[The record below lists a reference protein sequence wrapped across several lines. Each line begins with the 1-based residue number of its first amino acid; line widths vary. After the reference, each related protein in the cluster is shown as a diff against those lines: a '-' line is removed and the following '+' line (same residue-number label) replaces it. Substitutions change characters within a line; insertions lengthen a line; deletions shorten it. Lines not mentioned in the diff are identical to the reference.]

1 MKPLR
6 EQNFYEI
13 FEIPTSATRE
23 QIEQAYELAKK
34 TYGDHS
40 LAAYSLFDS
49 EERKEI
55 IRKIHLAYETLSDE
69 NRRRGY
75 DQDMLG
81 LAAPAK
87 PAPLVAEPVKPAP
100 MVAASDPSNPP
111 DPALPAGGR
120 QAGSSAEKYDPV
132 EIELLTGT
140 ELRKIRERRGIP
152 LQEIANKTRINI
164 TYFEFLE
171 RNQYRSLPPAVY
183 LRSYMIQ
190 YARLLGLDGDR
201 VADRILSLVQQ
212 SRKPE
217 SI

>member
-6 EQNFYEI
+6 EQTFYEV
-13 FEIPTSATRE
+13 FEIPTLATRE

-34 TYGDHS
+34 TYGDNS

-69 NRRRGY
+69 NRRRQY

-81 LAAPAK
+81 MAAPEK
-87 PAPLVAEPVKPAP
+87 PTPPVSEPVTAAP
-100 MVAASDPSNPP
+100 DPSNPP

-120 QAGSSAEKYDPV
+120 QAGSNAEKFEPV
-132 EIELLTGT
+132 EIESLTGI

-171 RNQYRSLPPAVY
+171 RNQFRSLPPPVY

-201 VADRILSLVQQ
+201 VADRVLSLVEQ